1 MNFKVNGG
9 QIYKKIKNIS
19 GTKACI
25 GTTFCHTNNKLFF
38 CKFFYRNVFIY

>member
-19 GTKACI
+19 GTKACRLDRI
-25 GTTFCHTNNKLFF
+25 RWGF
-38 CKFFYRNVFIY
+38 